1 VICRGIHRETPVSS
15 DDESTSQSGIKCFS
29 SWIQHGVGVGLDES
43 LHLVEPLLAAAR
55 NPNMTE
61 TSLEALTH
69 LLNHPETHRYPILL
83 MDMLNQLLS
92 LQDHIQLLR
101 YFSLRLAFISAL
113 LKKKCL

>member
-1 VICRGIHRETPVSS
+1 
-15 DDESTSQSGIKCFS
+15 
-29 SWIQHGVGVGLDES
+29 
-43 LHLVEPLLAAAR
+43 
-55 NPNMTE
+55 MTE